1 MGLGVEAELRGS
13 RIARVRLGA
22 RPPGLREKKAKC
34 KHVQGESKLI
44 KVGWARLDWD
54 GASSGMGEGRYPQVG
69 RGDANSSHA
78 RFNMRAMTAC
88 HAISLFH

>member
-13 RIARVRLGA
+13 RTARVRLGE
-22 RPPGLREKKAKC
+22 RKAQC
-34 KHVQGESKLI
+34 KHVQGESRLI